1 MKRITT
7 LLSAGFLVL
16 SAGAVSA
23 QDEGASDSM
32 AELLQRIEQGQARD
46 SQEAR
51 QREADFARRRNEQQN
66 LLNQARTE
74 RNRQERESAR
84 LEQLFEDQQAQIVAA
99 RAALDERLGAL
110 KELFGVLQTV
120 SGDTQG
126 RFNNSLTNI
135 QFPDREEF
143 LVELGG
149 KMAGASTLASIE
161 DIEQLWFLLQQEVVE
176 SGKISRFNTTVTR
189 ANGEEQPMDIVR
201 VGTFNLVFEDGYLQY
216 DPGTQRVSE
225 LQRQPEQGRYTS
237 SASTMTS
244 ATTSPVTFGIDITR
258 GGILALLVESPTI
271 QDRINQGGIVG
282 YCIIGLGIIGLLIA
296 IVRFIGLSTASRK
309 VAAQLKR
316 EQAST
321 DNPLGRV
328 MAAYES
334 NKDADTETIEL
345 KLSEAA
351 LKEMPGL
358 TKGLLVHQGNL
369 RRGAAHGS
377 ARYGYRYDQD
387 LPGHHAVRR
396 GRSED
401 DGRRYL
407 AGPHDDGT
415 RPRRG
420 HPDGTAAHDRQRSEP
435 QGHQHPPVAGCRARG
450 PAFRGPLTGEAD
462 ALAN

>member
-7 LLSAGFLVL
+7 VIAAGLLLFG
-16 SAGAVSA
+16 AGAASA
-23 QDEGASDSM
+23 QDDAASSM
-32 AELLQRIEQGQARD
+32 AELLNLIEQGQARD

-66 LLNQARTE
+66 LLNQARAE
-74 RNRQERESAR
+74 RNRLERESAR

-126 RFNNSLTNI
+126 RFSNSLTNI
-135 QFPDREEF
+135 QFPDREDF

-161 DIEQLWFLLQQEVVE
+161 DIEQLWFLLQQEIAE
-176 SGKISRFNTTVTR
+176 TGKISRFEHTVTR
-189 ANGEEQPMDIVR
+189 ANGEEQVMPIVR
-201 VGTFNLVFEDGYLQY
+201 VGAFNLASSVGFLQY
-216 DPGTQRVSE
+216 DAGTRRVSE
-225 LQRQPEQGRYTS
+225 LQRQPEQGRFTS
-237 SASTMTS
+237 SARDITEAAS
-244 ATTSPVTFGIDITR
+244 SPVTFGLDVTR

-271 QDRINQGGIVG
+271 GDRINQGGIVG

-296 IVRFIGLSTASRK
+296 IVRFVGLSTASRK

-316 EQAST
+316 DSAST

-334 NKDADTETIEL
+334 NKDSDTETIEL

-358 TKGLLVHQGNL
+358 TKGLLFIKVISVVAPLMGLLGTVTGMIKTFQVITL
-369 RRGAAHGS
+369 YGAGDPKMMAGGISQALMTTVLGLVVAIPMVLLHTIVSGQS
-377 ARYGYRYDQD
+377 RKVINILQSQAAGLVAQ
-387 LPGHHAVRR
+387 HSE
-396 GRSED
+396 GR
-401 DGRRYL
+401 
-407 AGPHDDGT
+407 
-415 RPRRG
+415 
-420 HPDGTAAHDRQRSEP
+420 
-435 QGHQHPPVAGCRARG
+435 
-450 PAFRGPLTGEAD
+450 
-462 ALAN
+462 